1 MTIGE
6 TGITPARTTE
16 FSGADVPST
25 EPGSPE
31 TTWVRICPLDAL
43 ETERGR
49 AALVDGVQFALFL
62 THEGRVY
69 AVSNRDPYSGAH
81 VMSRGIVGT
90 RQAAPTVAS
99 PMYKQVFDLR
109 TGVCLDTQGKE
120 PASLQVWP
128 AAVRDGDV
136 FIRLEGNA

>member
-1 MTIGE
+1 MTITE
-6 TGITPARTTE
+6 TQTSSQTTE
-16 FSGADVPST
+16 PPISSDSATEAGYSGTA
-25 EPGSPE
+25 
-31 TTWVRICPLDAL
+31 WVRICPLDAL

-49 AALVDGVQFALFL
+49 AALVDGVQYALFL

-90 RQAAPTVAS
+90 RQGAPTVAS
-99 PMYKQVFDLR
+99 PMYKQIFDLR

-120 PASLQVWP
+120 PATLRVWP

-136 FIRLEGNA
+136 FIRLEGIA